1 MRRPFAVLASL
12 VLTECAAET
21 VPPTPVSGAP
31 RVTLA
36 RAQPG
41 VPDRTDDPA
50 VVALEVDGQ
59 SACAG
64 TLVAADVV
72 LTAAECAP
80 HPGKTLRVLVGDS
93 SADAQE
99 RARGSQVL
107 PGPPGGSGLAVV
119 LLDTPID
126 DIVPLAVRASGVA
139 TRDHVRTVGFL
150 RGQRLVRDH
159 VAVVAAESGQFEV
172 AEAACTVDA
181 GGPALDES
189 TGEVLG
195 VLTSGG
201 ESCAASGTTVVYAS
215 TDASRSFLA
224 QVRASGRRSIAKGA
238 QKTKKGPIDMGS
250 GCTLGA
256 DCAAGVC
263 VAYAGSQYCSR
274 ACEPH
279 DRCPAHFRC
288 MATPSQ
294 GPGLQ
299 EGMVCVEN

>member
-1 MRRPFAVLASL
+1 MRAFVVLACL
-12 VLTECAAET
+12 ALTECAAET
-21 VPPTPVSGAP
+21 VPPTPVSDAP

-64 TLVAADVV
+64 SLLAADVV
-72 LTAAECAP
+72 LTAAKCAP
-80 HPGKTLRVLVGDS
+80 PPGKTLRVLVGDS

-99 RARGSQVL
+99 RARGSQVI
-107 PGPPGGSGLAVV
+107 PGPTGGSGLAVV

-126 DIVPLAVRASGVA
+126 DNAPLVVRASGVA

-150 RGQRLVRDH
+150 HGQRLVRDH
-159 VAVVAAESGQFEV
+159 VAVIAVESGQFEV
-172 AEAACTVDA
+172 ADAPCTVDA

-189 TGEVLG
+189 SGEVLG

-201 ESCAASGTTVVYAS
+201 GSCSASGNTVVYAG

-224 QVRASGRRSIAKGA
+224 QVLASGRRSIAKHA
-238 QKTKKGPIDMGS
+238 QKTKKGPVDMGS
-250 GCTLGA
+250 GCALGA

-274 ACEPH
+274 ACEPR

-288 MATPSQ
+288 MATQSQ
-294 GPGLQ
+294 LQGLRD
-299 EGMVCVEN
+299 GMVCVEN